1 LKITKFF
8 VILQPKYQNDTKQ
21 TPKYNKSPM
30 KRNFLPEYVGIS
42 MTKSQLCF
50 AAGIT
55 PYKLR
60 KHLQENAE
68 KYRRLGYNSWD
79 KLLMPNVIR
88 EVCHSLGLRID
99 VDYYTQYVA
108 GQRGKSSAVMLADS

>member
-1 LKITKFF
+1 
-8 VILQPKYQNDTKQ
+8 
-21 TPKYNKSPM
+21 M

-42 MTKSQLCF
+42 MTKSQFCF

-60 KHLQENAE
+60 EELTKNYA
-68 KYRRLGYNSWD
+68 KYHRMGYNTWD

-88 EVCHSLGLRID
+88 ELCHAKGLRID
-99 VDYYTQYVA
+99 VDYYTQYIA
-108 GQRGKSSAVMLADS
+108 GQRGNSSQVFVDEP